1 MKCRVK
7 GCSADADSLVSLV
20 VPVNGVPFEL
30 IATES
35 CAAHRLEP
43 GDFREL
49 VKRAALA
56 DRLRRAL
63 DLFGHELDFSK
74 ASVKLYVLKG

>member
-1 MKCRVK
+1 M
-7 GCSADADSLVSLV
+7 SLVL
-20 VPVNGVPFEL
+20 PVNGVPFEL

-35 CAAHRLEP
+35 CAVHRLEASE
-43 GDFREL
+43 FREL

-74 ASVKLYVLKG
+74 ASVKLYRLGEG